1 MRKTR
6 NKMTAGMALA
16 VAALMAAG
24 CSTTRALP
32 EGEQL
37 FTGLKPIEYTNY
49 EPCQHA
55 EDTKIEM
62 ESVLASTPN
71 GALFGSSYYRSPF
84 QPKLWV
90 WNAFSQSSSPLARWI
105 TRAFGTK
112 PKPCACRWPRTN

>member
-49 EPCQHA
+49 ER
-55 EDTKIEM
+55 
-62 ESVLASTPN
+62 
-71 GALFGSSYYRSPF
+71 Y
-84 QPKLWV
+84 
-90 WNAFSQSSSPLARWI
+90 
-105 TRAFGTK
+105 TR
-112 PKPCACRWPRTN
+112 

>member
-55 EDTKIEM
+55 ESFI
-62 ESVLASTPN
+62 
-71 GALFGSSYYRSPF
+71 
-84 QPKLWV
+84 
-90 WNAFSQSSSPLARWI
+90 
-105 TRAFGTK
+105 
-112 PKPCACRWPRTN
+112 C

>member
-90 WNAFSQSSSPLARWI
+90 WNAFSQSSSPSE
-105 TRAFGTK
+105 
-112 PKPCACRWPRTN
+112 PSPS

>member
-37 FTGLKPIEYTNY
+37 FTGLKPIEYINY

-71 GALFGSSYYRSPF
+71 GALFGSSYYRSPSN
-84 QPKLWV
+84 PSCGYGTPSRRAAHTWRGGLR
-90 WNAFSQSSSPLARWI
+90 APSEPSPS
-105 TRAFGTK
+105 
-112 PKPCACRWPRTN
+112 